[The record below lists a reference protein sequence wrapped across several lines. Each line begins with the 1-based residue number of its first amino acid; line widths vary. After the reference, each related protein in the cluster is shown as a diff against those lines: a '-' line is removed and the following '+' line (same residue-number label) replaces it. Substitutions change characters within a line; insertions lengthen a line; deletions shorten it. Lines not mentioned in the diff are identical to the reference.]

1 MNDGKKRAVTKL
13 KTARGQIDG
22 ILKML
27 EDDRYC
33 VDVSTQI
40 MSVIGLLKKSNMD
53 ILDGHLRS
61 CVTDAINESETQG
74 EEKITEIIYILER
87 YMK

>member
-61 CVTDAINESETQG
+61 CVTDAINESEKQG